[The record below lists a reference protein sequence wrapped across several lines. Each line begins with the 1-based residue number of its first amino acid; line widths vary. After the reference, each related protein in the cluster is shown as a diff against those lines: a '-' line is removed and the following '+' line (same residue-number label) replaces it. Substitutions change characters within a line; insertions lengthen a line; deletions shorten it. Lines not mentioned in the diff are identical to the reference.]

1 MKVLIYAL
9 VLLLT
14 IVVICS
20 PLYMVYAGFVL
31 FNDHFEVKCLLIVVG
46 LILCRIIKPLS
57 TITGKDLKVF

>member
-20 PLYMVYAGFVL
+20 PLYMVYAGLVL

-46 LILCRIIKPLS
+46 LILCRITKPLS